1 MQVYIKVQVASVLG
15 SVVDYGTTILLAEIF
30 HWPYLISNLMG
41 NMLGGLGQFNLCKF
55 WVFRNSK
62 SRTPV
67 QALRFILA
75 FIGNLILSAA
85 GVYLFT
91 HFIGLNYI
99 VSKTIT
105 SIGLGLSYNYW
116 VQKKFVFS

>member
-1 MQVYIKVQVASVLG
+1 MQVYIKVQVASILG
-15 SVVDYGTTILLAEIF
+15 SLVDYGTTILLTEIF
-30 HWPYLISNLMG
+30 HRPYLISNLLG
-41 NMLGGLGQFNLCKF
+41 NILGGISQFNLCKY
-55 WVFRNSK
+55 WVFKNSK
-62 SRTPV
+62 SRTSL
-67 QALRFILA
+67 QAMRFILA

-105 SIGLGLSYNYW
+105 SVALGLSYNYW
-116 VQKKFVFS
+116 MQKKFVFA